1 MSFDWQPE
9 SKDRYFRKA
18 EAAVKAAGFD
28 DILQISRENH
38 FYSCLYGFRNG
49 GAGQV
54 RAGEIIE
61 RIRHMLKVK
70 DCKHVCLFCEYY
82 DMCKEE
88 AKANEHE
95 ICKEK

>member
-1 MSFDWQPE
+1 M
-9 SKDRYFRKA
+9 
-18 EAAVKAAGFD
+18 
-28 DILQISRENH
+28 
-38 FYSCLYGFRNG
+38 
-49 GAGQV
+49 

-82 DMCKEE
+82 KICKEE

-95 ICKEK
+95 ICETK

>member
-1 MSFDWQPE
+1 M
-9 SKDRYFRKA
+9 R
-18 EAAVKAAGFD
+18 V
-28 DILQISRENH
+28 
-38 FYSCLYGFRNG
+38 
-49 GAGQV
+49 
-54 RAGEIIE
+54 GEIIE

-82 DMCKEE
+82 DICKEE

>member
-1 MSFDWQPE
+1 
-9 SKDRYFRKA
+9 
-18 EAAVKAAGFD
+18 
-28 DILQISRENH
+28 
-38 FYSCLYGFRNG
+38 
-49 GAGQV
+49 V

-70 DCKHVCLFCEYY
+70 GCKHVCLFCEYY

>member
-1 MSFDWQPE
+1 M
-9 SKDRYFRKA
+9 
-18 EAAVKAAGFD
+18 
-28 DILQISRENH
+28 
-38 FYSCLYGFRNG
+38 
-49 GAGQV
+49 
-54 RAGEIIE
+54 RAGKIIE

-82 DMCKEE
+82 DMRKEE

>member
-1 MSFDWQPE
+1 MSFDWRPE

-18 EAAVKAAGFD
+18 EAAVK
-28 DILQISRENH
+28 
-38 FYSCLYGFRNG
+38 SCLYGFRNG

-70 DCKHVCLFCEYY
+70 DCKHACLFCEYY

>member
-1 MSFDWQPE
+1 MSFDWRPE

-28 DILQISRENH
+28 DILQISRE
-38 FYSCLYGFRNG
+38 
-49 GAGQV
+49 
-54 RAGEIIE
+54 IIE

-82 DMCKEE
+82 DICKEE

>member
-1 MSFDWQPE
+1 M
-9 SKDRYFRKA
+9 
-18 EAAVKAAGFD
+18 
-28 DILQISRENH
+28 
-38 FYSCLYGFRNG
+38 
-49 GAGQV
+49 
-54 RAGEIIE
+54 RAGKIIE

-95 ICKEK
+95 ICNIVKMVNSNIDIQEWDFDFGCMG

>member
-1 MSFDWQPE
+1 M
-9 SKDRYFRKA
+9 
-18 EAAVKAAGFD
+18 
-28 DILQISRENH
+28 
-38 FYSCLYGFRNG
+38 
-49 GAGQV
+49 
-54 RAGEIIE
+54 RAGKIIE

-95 ICKEK
+95 ICKISWYNASVMLSYQPHRKEAIHENDRTGTSHQNPASEKNVSDKRAKRET